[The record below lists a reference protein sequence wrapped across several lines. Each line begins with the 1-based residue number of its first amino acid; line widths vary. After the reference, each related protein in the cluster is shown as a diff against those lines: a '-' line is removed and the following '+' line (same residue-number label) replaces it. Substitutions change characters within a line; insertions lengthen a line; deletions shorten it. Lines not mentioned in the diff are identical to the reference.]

1 MSLTVNLW
9 SRKEGELKRFFRSYY
24 ERDVEIA
31 DDAGGWFHEY
41 TRPAEAVDI
50 ISAVIDNSDRFQLSM
65 YIQLH
70 DGRLYRVTE
79 ANHNDVIRDVFML
92 FCNDSAPFREYL
104 ARQ

>member
-1 MSLTVNLW
+1 M
-9 SRKEGELKRFFRSYY
+9 
-24 ERDVEIA
+24 
-31 DDAGGWFHEY
+31 
-41 TRPAEAVDI
+41 DI

-79 ANHNDVIRDVFML
+79 ANHNDVIRTYSC